1 MCLSLEKNGRELLVK
16 MLSSEKSPSRGGWNA
31 AIFIIFVEV
40 AERFAYYGLIG
51 NLIMYLTN
59 ELHQPTATAAKNV
72 NMWIGL
78 SSLFPILG
86 AIVADSYLGRFKTII
101 YSTCIYF
108 LGMVM
113 LCLSASVV
121 PRHHREYAYF
131 VALYVLA
138 VGEGGHK
145 PCVQTFAADQFDEET
160 DEDKQAKSSFFNWW
174 FLAIVVA
181 GTVATLVIIYIQ
193 DNVSWVLSYGVL
205 AAVIAAG
212 LVLFLL
218 GIPRYR
224 NEDNVRGSPFTTVA
238 QVFVA
243 AARKW
248 HLKAGRQNNN
258 GVYYGD
264 NEGGSSGVK
273 SEHKTLVRTKQFR
286 FLDKSMIMDEH
297 DASSNMRN
305 PWRLCS
311 QNQVEEVKL
320 VVRLI
325 PIWLSCLMFHAVQAQ
340 IHTYFIKQGST
351 MIRTIGPNFR
361 FPPASLQSLVGIV
374 IVTTIPIYDRILVP
388 TVRKFTGHPAG
399 ITVLQRIGVGLFL
412 SIINMVV
419 AAVVEAKRVGV
430 ARKHNLMD
438 SPKAIVPIDVWWLL
452 PQYFIT
458 GLSDGFTVIGLQQLF
473 YEQMPEEMRS
483 LGAAAYISILGVGS
497 FLSSFIISLVENI
510 SRNSGDPWLGNN
522 LNRAHLDDFYWV
534 LAGLSALFFGVYLWI
549 AKRFVYKQ
557 VVGEASSARE
567 V

>member
-1 MCLSLEKNGRELLVK
+1 
-16 MLSSEKSPSRGGWNA
+16 MLSPQRTLSRGGWNA

-40 AERFAYYGLIG
+40 AERFAYYGLAG

-121 PRHHREYAYF
+121 PRHYREGAYF
-131 VALYVLA
+131 VALYILA

-160 DEDKQAKSSFFNWW
+160 DEDKEVKSSFFNWW
-174 FLAIVVA
+174 YLAIVFTA
-181 GTVATLVIIYIQ
+181 IVATLGIIYIQ
-193 DNVSWVLSYGVL
+193 DDVSWVLSYGVL
-205 AAVIAAG
+205 AVIIAVG

-218 GIPRYR
+218 GMQRYR
-224 NEDNVRGSPFTTVA
+224 YQDNLLVGASPLTMVA

-248 HLKAGRQNNN
+248 RVKLGHRNDV
-258 GVYYGD
+258 VYYGD
-264 NEGGSSGVK
+264 DESGSSGVDSK
-273 SEHKTLVRTKQFR
+273 HKTLARTKQFR
-286 FLDKSMIMDEH
+286 LLDKAMIVDEH
-297 DASSNMRN
+297 DASSKMRN

-311 QNQVEEVKL
+311 LNHVEEVKL

-325 PIWLSCLMFHAVQAQ
+325 PIWLSCLMFHAVQSQ
-340 IHTYFIKQGST
+340 LHTYFIKQGST
-351 MIRTIGPNFR
+351 MIRSIGPKFR
-361 FPPASLQSLVGIV
+361 FPPASLQAVVGIM
-374 IVTTIPIYDRILVP
+374 IVTTVLIYDRIIVP
-388 TVRKFTGHPAG
+388 TARKVTGHPAG

-412 SIINMVV
+412 SVINMVV
-419 AAVVEAKRVGV
+419 AALVEAKRVGV
-430 ARKHNLMD
+430 ARDNNLMD
-438 SPKAIVPIDVWWLL
+438 NPKAIVPISVWWLL
-452 PQYFIT
+452 PQFIVT
-458 GLSDGFTVIGLQQLF
+458 GLSDAFTVVGLQELF
-473 YEQMPEEMRS
+473 YDQMPDAMRS

-497 FLSSFIISLVENI
+497 FLSSFIISLVETF
-510 SRNSGDPWLGNN
+510 SRNSGEPWLGNN

-534 LAGLSALFFGVYLWI
+534 LAGLSALFFGVYIWV
-549 AKRFVYKQ
+549 ANRFVYKR
-557 VVGEASSARE
+557 VVGEASNE

>member
-1 MCLSLEKNGRELLVK
+1 MTLGNNGRELLVK
-16 MLSSEKSPSRGGWNA
+16 MLSSDHQKTPSRGGWNA

-59 ELHQPTATAAKNV
+59 ELHQPTAAAAKNV
-72 NMWIGL
+72 NLWIGL
-78 SSLFPILG
+78 SSLFPVLG

-121 PRHHREYAYF
+121 PRPYREGAYF
-131 VALYVLA
+131 VGLYILA

-145 PCVQTFAADQFDEET
+145 PCVQTFAADQFEEET
-160 DEDKQAKSSFFNWW
+160 DEDKEAKSSFFNWW
-174 FLAIVVA
+174 YLAIVVTA
-181 GTVATLVIIYIQ
+181 TAATLGIIYIQ
-193 DNVSWVLSYGVL
+193 DNVSWVLSYSVL
-205 AAVIAAG
+205 AVVIAAG
-212 LVLFLL
+212 LLLFLL
-218 GIPRYR
+218 GIRRYR
-224 NEDNVRGSPFTTVA
+224 NEDNLLGSPFTTVA

-243 AARKW
+243 ASWKW
-248 HLKAGRQNNN
+248 RVKTGRRNDV
-258 GVYYGD
+258 VYYGD
-264 NEGGSSGVK
+264 DEGESSGVHSK
-273 SEHKTLVRTKQFR
+273 HKTLARTKQFR
-286 FLDKSMIMDEH
+286 FLDKAMIIDEH
-297 DASSNMRN
+297 DASSKMRN

-311 QNQVEEVKL
+311 LNQVEEVKL

-325 PIWLSCLMFHAVQAQ
+325 PIWLSCLMFHAVQSQ
-340 IHTYFIKQGST
+340 LHTYFIKQGST
-351 MIRTIGPNFR
+351 MIRSIGPNFR
-361 FPPASLQSLVGIV
+361 FPPASLQALVGIV
-374 IVTTIPIYDRILVP
+374 IVTTVPIYDRILVP

-419 AAVVEAKRVGV
+419 AALVEAKRVGV
-430 ARKHNLMD
+430 AREYNLMD
-438 SPKAIVPIDVWWLL
+438 NPKAMVPISVWWLL

-458 GLSDGFTVIGLQQLF
+458 GLSDAFTVIGLQELF
-473 YEQMPEEMRS
+473 YDQMPDAMRS

-497 FLSSFIISLVENI
+497 FLSTFIISLVETI
-510 SRNSGDPWLGNN
+510 TRNSGEPWLGNN

-534 LAGLSALFFGVYLWI
+534 LAGLSALFFGVYVWV
-549 AKRFVYKQ
+549 AKRFVYKK
-557 VVGEASSARE
+557 VVGEASSGE